1 MDYKDYYQTL
11 GVAKDASTDAIK
23 KAFRKLARKYHP
35 DVSKEADAQQRMAA
49 VNEAYNVLSDPEKR
63 KAYDALGDPS
73 QYQGA
78 RGQGFTPPPGWSH
91 QEFHFSDGDGPSG
104 MGGMHGEDYSSFF
117 EELFGQAQHQRRRQR
132 QQAGPPPD
140 MRGRD
145 QHSVIELDLADSY
158 AGGMHHLQLSGVT
171 VDAQGHAHETVRELQ
186 VTIPKGVREGQMIR
200 LAGQGGA
207 GIGHGEAGDLLL
219 EVRFRPDKRW
229 HAEGKDVYQ
238 QLPLAPWEAALGGP
252 VEFTTLAGPL
262 EINVPPGSQPGRK
275 LRVKGKGLPSA
286 TPGDLYLVIQLLTP
300 PATTEAQRAA
310 YQALAAAYAGAN
322 PRAGATP

>member
-1 MDYKDYYQTL
+1 MDYKDYYKTL
-11 GVAKDASTDAIK
+11 GVAKDASADAIK

-35 DVSKEADAQQRMAA
+35 DISKEADAQQRMAE

-63 KAYDALGDPS
+63 KAYDELGDPS

-78 RGQGFTPPPGWSH
+78 QGQGFRPPPGWSH
-91 QEFHFSDGDGPSG
+91 QEFHFRDGDGAAG
-104 MGGMHGEDYSSFF
+104 MQGEDFSSFF
-117 EELFGQAQHQRRRQR
+117 EELFGQAPRQQRRQR

-140 MRGRD
+140 ARGRD
-145 QHSVIELDLADSY
+145 QHSVIELDVPDSY
-158 AGGMHHLQLSGVT
+158 AGGTHHLQLRGVQL
-171 VDAQGHAHETVRELQ
+171 DAQGHAQETVRELQ

-200 LAGQGGA
+200 LAGQGSPGL
-207 GIGHGEAGDLLL
+207 GGGEAGDLLL
-219 EVRFRPDKRW
+219 EVRFRADKRW
-229 HAEGKDVYQ
+229 HTEGKDVYQ

-275 LRVKGKGLPSA
+275 LRVKGKGLPSS

-300 PATTEAQRAA
+300 PATTDAQRAA

-322 PRAGATP
+322 PRAGAAP